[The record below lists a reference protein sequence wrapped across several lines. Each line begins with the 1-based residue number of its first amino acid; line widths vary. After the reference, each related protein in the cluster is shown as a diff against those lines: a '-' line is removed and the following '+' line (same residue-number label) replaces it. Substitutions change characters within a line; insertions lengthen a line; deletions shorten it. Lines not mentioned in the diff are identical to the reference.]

1 MPSIFKRRKILFSRR
16 KREQKVGKKIKTP
29 RNSSQEKQKSVR
41 ATEKQ
46 VLIERGLCWNIFF
59 FIKCPLNKVYKVKK
73 NINVFFKAKTSDII
87 VSFARPQIKQNIP
100 FYLCAHPHF
109 L

>member
-46 VLIERGLCWNIFF
+46 VFIQSRVNCVFGDFMAIFLLKYF
-59 FIKCPLNKVYKVKK
+59 SFIKWPLQKVFIKQKK
-73 NINVFFKAKTSDII
+73 IINV
-87 VSFARPQIKQNIP
+87 
-100 FYLCAHPHF
+100 
-109 L
+109 